1 MAIPLVKDGFVFFQH
16 QLNYF
21 NIYEIHFAK
30 NKLLE
35 GCCVLSSDGAGE
47 GLPVWFSMILGD
59 SPSAQGRRFTPAV
72 I

>member
-35 GCCVLSSDGAGE
+35 G
-47 GLPVWFSMILGD
+47 F
-59 SPSAQGRRFTPAV
+59 
-72 I
+72 